1 VRWSVFLAAVIP
13 NSVRGFFFSSFLFSF
28 LGAIVMRTIVA
39 LGNDSVSETAAE
51 TATPHVL
58 VVDSRFEDYMDLAR
72 AARQGQIQVH
82 FRSSAVAARA
92 LMRRLRFDLC
102 IVGADLD
109 DMAGED
115 FLELLRA
122 DPDRGYRECGPAVEP
137 LAGVREA
144 LTAAGKQPNRVADE
158 PRFAVPD
165 GLAQVSGSLV
175 ISAVAAAAA
184 LGAVLIR

>member
-1 VRWSVFLAAVIP
+1 
-13 NSVRGFFFSSFLFSF
+13 
-28 LGAIVMRTIVA
+28 MRTIVA

-58 VVDSRFEDYMDLAR
+58 VVDSRFEHYMDLAR

-122 DPDRGYRECGPAVEP
+122 DPDRRYREVGTDVES
-137 LAGVREA
+137 LAGLREA
-144 LTAAGKQPNRVADE
+144 RTAA

-165 GLAQVSGSLV
+165 GLAQVCGSLV

-184 LGAVLIR
+184 VGAVLVR

>member
-1 VRWSVFLAAVIP
+1 
-13 NSVRGFFFSSFLFSF
+13 
-28 LGAIVMRTIVA
+28 MRTIVA

-58 VVDSRFEDYMDLAR
+58 VVDSRFEHYMDLAR

-122 DPDRGYRECGPAVEP
+122 DPDRRYREVGTDVES
-137 LAGVREA
+137 LAGLREA
-144 LTAAGKQPNRVADE
+144 LTAADEQPTRVAAE

-165 GLAQVSGSLV
+165 GLAQVCGSLV

-184 LGAVLIR
+184 VGAVLMR